1 MVSSQPVEAPTPVAP
16 QPPEPPPAAA
26 AEPPLL
32 ELEQLQQAW
41 PRSVVSA
48 VEQRSVPAGALIRNG
63 RPTAL
68 DGSTLTV
75 EFPPSAEQ
83 TKRFA
88 EDPKNA
94 GILQEALY
102 EVTGRKLA
110 LSFELGEGPHD
121 EPSESEPHIASEED
135 FVSLI
140 KDTFDARE
148 VED

>member
-1 MVSSQPVEAPTPVAP
+1 MFAGTTSFVTFGNVPPIT
-16 QPPEPPPAAA
+16 PEPAPKIWYWANQSFERAPGSDHCSERTCSSAARMPAS
-26 AEPPLL
+26 LL
-32 ELEQLQQAW
+32 MFADPSCLKKYMF
-41 PRSVVSA
+41 
-48 VEQRSVPAGALIRNG
+48 G
-63 RPTAL
+63 
-68 DGSTLTV
+68 
-75 EFPPSAEQ
+75 SAEQ